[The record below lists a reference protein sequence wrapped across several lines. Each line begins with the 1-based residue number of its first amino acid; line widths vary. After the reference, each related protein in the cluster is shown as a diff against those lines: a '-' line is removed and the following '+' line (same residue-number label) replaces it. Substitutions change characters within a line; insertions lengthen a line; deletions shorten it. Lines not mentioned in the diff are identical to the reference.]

1 MHPYT
6 DVLITRGA
14 HIADWLLTQ
23 VDGEGSL
30 IHATDMYS
38 YTKCVY
44 ALVLAGRPDRAALVL
59 NQILRRFGTADGDLM
74 MDEQKGKKTCE
85 PYTSFFSQTYSNSW
99 VILGAE
105 KLGRQETVRK
115 LNQCLLDF
123 FYDPEMGAMRSSRNP
138 VKDRYDTCSA
148 ATGILC
154 LLNSRLDIAEKL
166 GDFLMKVEQGQP
178 DRENIFYCN
187 IEKPFH
193 YATEFHPRFPAF
205 TGVKTGVPGQAVWM
219 IGYPIA
225 ALAKL
230 YEYTGRHLIWTG
242 RKSTPTPSCMREST
256 LTFPPDAAKR
266 CGDFPSCTVLR
277 TIHGMIRCAGAFLTI
292 ISHSRLPTDP
302 SRYPALSRTRTLQG
316 YSVIFDTT
324 PEYCRWFFE
333 VAAELNGGQ

>member
-23 VDGEGSL
+23 IDGEGSL
-30 IHATDMYS
+30 LHATDMYA

-44 ALVLAGRPDRAALVL
+44 ALSLAGHPDRAALVL
-59 NQILRRFGTADGDLM
+59 NQILKRFGTADGDLM
-74 MDEQKGKKTCE
+74 LDEQAGKKTWE

-115 LNQCLLDF
+115 LNQCLLDY
-123 FYDPEMGAMRSSRNP
+123 FYDPEMGAMRSSRKP

-154 LLNSRLDIAEKL
+154 LLNSRFDVAEKL
-166 GDFLMKVEQGQP
+166 GEFLMKVERGQP

-187 IEKPFH
+187 IEKPFR

-205 TGVKTGVPGQAVWM
+205 TGVKTGAPGQAVWM

-230 YEYTGRHLIWTG
+230 YEYTGKTSYLDGAKKYADAFMHAGEHACVSAGCGKALWGFSILYRLTG
-242 RKSTPTPSCMREST
+242 DARYDQVCRRILDHYFTQQAPDGS
-256 LTFPPDAAKR
+256 FPIPGFVPEEDMK
-266 CGDFPSCTVLR
+266 
-277 TIHGMIRCAGAFLTI
+277 
-292 ISHSRLPTDP
+292 
-302 SRYPALSRTRTLQG
+302 G